1 MYSSIIILIISICII
16 YGYSR
21 FSKAKIKKI
30 AKELE
35 KENEKKFED
44 EKQKLYNREV
54 ESLEKSLQLKQEELQ
69 ETYKQKEEEAA
80 KLYNENIEI
89 VSLKIKNLKDKEA
102 DLKKQKELLENLLE
116 AKKTEFDKELEK
128 YKEIEVILIK
138 EQIRNEKM
146 ALRKDMEEEISKD
159 RVAAL
164 SKFEEEMVTLAARK
178 ASVEDECKKIEIELN
193 DYKEKQTA
201 ISEAILRQR
210 AIDEQQDFYKVSL
223 SEKTIH
229 DVKILNSI
237 KNELIDRN
245 EIDKL
250 IYSVYYSKP
259 SMEMIKR
266 VLGGKAPCGI
276 YKITRLKTGEIYIG
290 KSTDIKSRWQQH
302 IKTACNCGN
311 IAHSQ
316 LHTTMQKDG
325 IENFTFEL
333 LEEVS
338 KDKLTERE
346 KYWINFYDSKKYGLN
361 EKNG

>member
-21 FSKAKIKKI
+21 FSKAKIRKI
-30 AKELE
+30 EQKLQ
-35 KENEKKFED
+35 KENEQKFEN
-44 EKQKLYNREV
+44 EKQKLYDKKI
-54 ESLEKSLQLKQEELQ
+54 ESFEKSLQLKQKELQ
-69 ETYKQKEEEAA
+69 EDYKQREKEA
-80 KLYNENIEI
+80 KELYDKNIEI
-89 VSLKIKNLKDKEA
+89 VSLRIKNLQDKEN
-102 DLKKQKELLENLLE
+102 DLKKQKELLENLL
-116 AKKTEFDKELEK
+116 KTKQSEFDKELEK
-128 YKEIEVILIK
+128 YKEVELVIAKEKIK
-138 EQIRNEKM
+138 NEKF
-146 ALRKDMEEEISKD
+146 ALRKNMEEEISKD
-159 RVAAL
+159 RAAAL
-164 SKFEEEMVTLAARK
+164 LKFEEEMTTLTARK
-178 ASVEDECKKIEIELN
+178 ASVEDECKKIENELN

-201 ISEAILRQR
+201 INEAILRQR
-210 AIDEQQDFYKVSL
+210 AIDEQQDFYKINL
-223 SEKTIH
+223 SERVIH

-237 KNELIDRN
+237 KNELIDKN

-259 SMEMIKR
+259 SMEMIKK

-290 KSTDIKSRWQQH
+290 KSTDVKSRWQQH

-333 LEEVS
+333 LEEVA
-338 KDKLTERE
+338 KDKLSERE
-346 KYWINFYDSKKYGLN
+346 KYWINFYNSKQYGLN